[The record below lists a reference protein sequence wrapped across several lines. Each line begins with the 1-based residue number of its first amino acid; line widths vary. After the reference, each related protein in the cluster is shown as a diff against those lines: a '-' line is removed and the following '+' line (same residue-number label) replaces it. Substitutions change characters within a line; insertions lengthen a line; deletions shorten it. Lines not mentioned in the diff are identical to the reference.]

1 MIRYDV
7 VDTPAGPFTVAVEG
21 GRVCAAR
28 FGRDPG
34 VAAARARL
42 PRVRRWVRDLFAG
55 RAVRPP
61 LDWGRLTPFERAIG
75 RAVRRIPWGRTR
87 TYGQVARDAGRP
99 GAARAVGR
107 AMARNRFCLFVPCH
121 RVVRA
126 AGLGG
131 FSAPGG
137 IALKRRLLELEGG
150 GRDRPRR

>member
-7 VDTPAGPFTVAVEG
+7 VDTPAGPFAVAVEG

-34 VAAARARL
+34 IAAARARL
-42 PRVRRWVRDLFAG
+42 PRVRSWVWNFFAG
-55 RAVRPP
+55 RPVLPP
-61 LDWGRLTPFERAIG
+61 LDWERLTRFD
-75 RAVRRIPWGRTR
+75 RAVAAVVCRIPRGQTR
-87 TYGQVARDAGRP
+87 TYGQVAREAGRP

-121 RVVRA
+121 RVVGA

-137 IALKRRLLELEGG
+137 VDLKRRLLELE
-150 GRDRPRR
+150 RVVRHRSR